1 MKILIILS
9 LTVLTSCSL
18 SKTTQFL
25 KNGNVEQKEFYGK
38 IQYESKAGLPII
50 KVEINGVSAN
60 FLFDTGAPNVISV
73 ELATKL
79 NLITA
84 TTGYVR
90 DSGGKQVTQEYV
102 TIDNITIDSIN
113 FLNTSAIVADL
124 SSSEVMSC
132 FKLDGII
139 GANLMQTAFWKIVY
153 SENSIYFSQNLSK
166 LKDVADWKTLKFTPN
181 RAGTPKV
188 DLELNNKKIE
198 SLTFDTGSNGHIS
211 ISKNVFSALCS
222 ENPDIKKTY
231 RTGSVTFGYNGLNK
245 VDTTYYA
252 KINKIVIGDLELDN
266 NIIEFKEYSN
276 IIGSKFLSNYTVI
289 LDWTSNLIYFKETTN
304 YSFDSLKTFGFKVLL
319 QDNKIIVGSTF
330 SEGQN
335 STKLKIGDEI
345 LEVNGENY
353 QGYIDSSLC
362 ELYMNGIFSFNNADD
377 LKLKIKRGSEI
388 LNINLAKETLLK

>member
-1 MKILIILS
+1 MKILFILF

-18 SKTTQFL
+18 SKTTRLL

-73 ELATKL
+73 ELATRL
-79 NLITA
+79 NLITE

-90 DSGGKQVTQEYV
+90 DSGGKQVIQEYV

-124 SSSEVMSC
+124 SSSEVTSC

-139 GANLMQTAFWKIVY
+139 GANLMRTAFWKIVY

-188 DLELNNKKIE
+188 DLELNNKKVE

-252 KINKIVIGDLELDN
+252 KINKILIGDLELDN

-388 LNINLAKETLLK
+388 LNMNLAKETLLK